1 MPIKRD
7 GTLVGT
13 PALKP
18 TAEPA
23 KVLTLE
29 EAENWG
35 DVWTVGTGDTGDVP
49 AEQVL
54 EALRTAYRA
63 KLPVGLDT
71 EFITDDIDRN
81 GAHRSLV
88 HVLSLGIPA
97 PAVSV
102 RAGPVA
108 QRVVVGSGGLAAFR
122 TWFASPHTKLL
133 YNAPADLH
141 PLLNMGYPVDA
152 WSDLLPLSRYLN
164 SDHKDHSLKF
174 HIQNT
179 LGYRGQGEYKENFY
193 RHKIGAKGLPTKA
206 REPVPLVE
214 IVPGH
219 PLWEK
224 LKVYAALDAKAT
236 VELFLTWRAR
246 GVLP

>member
-1 MPIKRD
+1 MPIKQD
-7 GTLVGT
+7 GTLVGI
-13 PALKP
+13 PASRP

-35 DVWTVGTGDTGDVP
+35 DVWTVGTGDTGDVD
-49 AEQVL
+49 AEVVL
-54 EALRTAYRA
+54 DALRTAYRA

-81 GAHRSLV
+81 GAYRSLV
-88 HVLSLGIPA
+88 HVASLGIPNLA
-97 PAVSV
+97 CTV
-102 RAGPVA
+102 RSGPVA
-108 QRVVVGSGGLAAFR
+108 QRVVIAASALPKFAA
-122 TWFASPHTKLL
+122 WLASPHTKLL
-133 YNAPADLH
+133 YSAPSDLH
-141 PLLNMGYPVDA
+141 PLANVGLSVSG
-152 WSDLLPLSRYLN
+152 WQDLLPLSRYLN

-174 HIQNT
+174 HIRNT
-179 LGYRGQGEYKENFY
+179 LGYGGQGEYKENFY

-246 GVLP
+246 GILP